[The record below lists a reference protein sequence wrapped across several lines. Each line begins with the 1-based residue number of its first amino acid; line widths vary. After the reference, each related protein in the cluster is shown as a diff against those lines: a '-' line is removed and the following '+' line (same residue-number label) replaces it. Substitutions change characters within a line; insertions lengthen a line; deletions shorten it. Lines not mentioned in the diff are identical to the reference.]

1 MLPQNAIL
9 LPPLAMTL
17 LSGIVW
23 LRLYQDRLGELRER
37 RIHPQQL
44 ATAQQAAQTLR
55 NVQSSD
61 HFRNLFEVPV
71 LFYALCAFLAI
82 TRLTTLVLLAG
93 AWGFVALRALH
104 TYIHLT
110 SNNVVRRFQA
120 YVASTVVLYFMW
132 GVFAMRLF
140 VQPSQ

>member
-1 MLPQNAIL
+1 MLSETAIL
-9 LPPLAMTL
+9 LPPVAMVL
-17 LSGIVW
+17 VSFIVW
-23 LRLYQDRLGELRER
+23 IRLCSDRLSELRQR

-44 ATAQQAAQTLR
+44 ATANQAMQQLR

-82 TRLTTLVLLAG
+82 SRLGNLLLLAC
-93 AWGFVALRALH
+93 AWGFVVLRALH

-110 SNNVVRRFQA
+110 SNQVIRRFQS
-120 YVASTVVLYFMW
+120 YVASTLVLYFMW
-132 GVFAMRLF
+132 GVFAVRLIL
-140 VQPSQ
+140 QH

>member
-1 MLPQNAIL
+1 MLSQTAIL
-9 LPPLAMTL
+9 LPGVAMVL
-17 LSGIVW
+17 LTGVVW
-23 LRLYQDRLGELRER
+23 LRLYADRLSELRQR

-44 ATAQQAAQTLR
+44 ATAQQAAQALQ
-55 NVQSSD
+55 NVQSAD

-82 TRLTTLVLLAG
+82 AGLTNLLLLAS

-120 YVASTVVLYFMW
+120 YVASTVVLFFMW
-132 GVFAMRLF
+132 GVFIVRL
-140 VQPSQ
+140 VLEQTR

>member
-1 MLPQNAIL
+1 MIADTAIL
-9 LPPLAMTL
+9 LPPVAMVL
-17 LSGIVW
+17 LTGIAW
-23 LRLYQDRLGELRER
+23 LRLYSDRLRELRER

-44 ATAQQAAQTLR
+44 ATAQQAAQMLQ

-82 TRLTTLVLLAG
+82 SRLTNPLLLAS

-104 TYIHLT
+104 TCIHLT
-110 SNNVVRRFQA
+110 SNQVIRRFQA
-120 YVASTVVLYFMW
+120 YVASTLLLYFMW
-132 GVFAMRLF
+132 GVFAVRL
-140 VQPSQ
+140 VLQQ